1 MSINLQLQER
11 DALLLV
17 VALGLLAID
26 SGQRE
31 AEGESTMLR
40 GKAVTPAEAVQLI
53 GLIRN
58 AMTDGPAPTADPEVL
73 SDREKFLIGGAL
85 GALFFQMDS
94 AAKSPRGEALVAQ
107 LKQEVLVA
115 ANKLQLKEG
124 ALNGAGEFLRSV
136 E

>member
-17 VALGLLAID
+17 VALGLLVID

-58 AMTDGPAPTADPEVL
+58 AMADGPAPTVDPEVL

-85 GALFFQMDS
+85 GALFAQMDAS
-94 AAKSPRGEALVAQ
+94 IRGPEGAALVAQ

-115 ANKLQLKEG
+115 ADKLQLRQG
-124 ALNGAGEFLRSV
+124 ALNGAGEFLRGL

>member
-58 AMTDGPAPTADPEVL
+58 AMADGPAPTADPEVL

-94 AAKSPRGEALVAQ
+94 ATKSPQGEALVAQ

-124 ALNGAGEFLRSV
+124 ALNGAADFLRGL
-136 E
+136 